1 MKSKRFFSLL
11 LCLCI
16 VMSLFAGIVSTASAD
31 DGVITYTVQNGD
43 YLFKVCKRLG
53 LDYYQCKSAIMA
65 LNGFTSDL
73 QLNKLS
79 VGQTIKLPSSNAVA
93 ATVTSS
99 TTTTTAVS
107 TTTTG
112 NGATTTTTTY
122 TTSAGTALASGT
134 SGYNVTHYLVPYTVQ
149 YGDTLN
155 SICNAHGVSYA
166 VYSSEI
172 MAVNGIKSANSLWAG
187 KTIYVPSATASGN
200 SYAVVAH
207 TVTSGQTVT
216 SILNSYGS
224 SVGATSTLMTGLN
237 SSVNL
242 NKIYAGQTIYVP
254 VLASAATSSASA
266 VTTTTSTATAAS
278 TTAASATTYEISFT
292 GYDTSKGTPYAT
304 VNGTNVSSAAAGSLV
319 VIGSKDSTSWAIES
333 ITVYTNNGKTSTTY
347 KGNSFTMPA
356 QAVRVEA
363 NYKAAYA
370 VIKKPTT
377 NGTFQIL
384 VNDVEATYALPGDT
398 VKIIPSPN
406 TGYMMSGE
414 PTTDPSQSL
423 KHNDARTWY
432 SFTMPA
438 SDVNVTCSFITLPT
452 YSLTW
457 KTETGVV
464 KGTFTV
470 QANGLTL
477 TSGCKIAAGTTVTVT
492 CSPTDGNSVR
502 AAATS
507 PSSSIN
513 WNGNTLTFAMPSGN
527 TVLEVAFGNGTVYSL
542 NACSNSGGGTATFLV
557 EGNAQNVAL
566 AGQKVQ
572 IIPVADAGYKFDHDF
587 VRYAGTNA
595 AVIMSST
602 DTFIMPDSSVDVYC
616 EFTATSNWH
625 SVSQSSESGCAFTVA
640 SSPSNLAEYQRTT
653 YQAGETVYITPSYDH
668 STWQLPADNVFW
680 RVLGTDTWNLAT
692 LVSGDTYSFT
702 MLDTDVEIKANLA
715 TYENWVYITLNPR
728 TDADGNVLTS
738 LTATVNGQ
746 TVTSGN
752 QVKNGSVITLT
763 AVVASGY
770 EFAGFA
776 NNAGAKNAVVNLQH
790 PADNTYTATYTV
802 AWNDGDLTFSI
813 LTP

>member
-16 VMSLFAGIVSTASAD
+16 VMSLFTGVVSTASAD

-107 TTTTG
+107 TTTTV

-134 SGYNVTHYLVPYTVQ
+134 SSYNVTHYLVPYTVQ

-266 VTTTTSTATAAS
+266 VTTTTSTAAVTATAAP
-278 TTAASATTYEISFT
+278 ATTYEISFT
-292 GYDTSKGTPYAT
+292 NINTSVGTPYAT
-304 VNGTNVSSAAAGSLV
+304 VNGSNVSSAAAGSLV
-319 VIGSKDSTSWAIES
+319 VVGSKDSTGHAIKS
-333 ITVYTNNGKTSTTY
+333 LTVYTNNGMTYTTY
-347 KGNSFTMPA
+347 QGNSFTMPA

-363 NYKAAYA
+363 NYADAKA
-370 VIKKPTT
+370 VIKDSTT

-384 VNDVEATYALPGDT
+384 INDVEGTYALPGDT
-398 VKIIPSPN
+398 IKIVPNPN
-406 TGYMMSGE
+406 TGYILSGE
-414 PTTDPSQSL
+414 PTTTPTQTL

-438 SDVNVTCSFITLPT
+438 KSVTVTCKFDNLPT
-452 YSLTW
+452 YALTW
-457 KTETGVV
+457 TTESGVV

-477 TSGCKIAAGTTVTVT
+477 TSGCKIAAGTLVTVN
-492 CSPTDGNSVR
+492 CSPTSGNCIR
-502 AAATS
+502 AASTT

-513 WNGNTLTFAMPSGN
+513 WNGNTLTFAMPSGD
-527 TVLEVAFGNGTVYSL
+527 TALSIVFGNGTVYSL
-542 NACSNSGGGTATFLV
+542 NVKSNSGGGSATFLV

-566 AGQKVQ
+566 AGQTVK
-572 IIPVADAGYKFDHDF
+572 IIPVADTGYQFDHDF

-595 AVIMSST
+595 AVMMSSA
-602 DTFIMPDSSVDVYC
+602 DTFVMPDSSVDVYC
-616 EFTATSNWH
+616 EFNAIDAYYT
-625 SVSQSSESGCAFTVA
+625 VSQSSESGCGFTVA
-640 SSPSNLAEYQRTT
+640 SSPSNLSEYQRLA
-653 YQAGETVYITPSYDH
+653 YKAGETVYITPSYDH
-668 STWQLPADNVFW
+668 SAWQLPANNVFW
-680 RVLGTDTWNLAT
+680 RVAGTETWNLAT

-702 MLDTDVEIKANLA
+702 MPSANVEIKANLA
-715 TYENWVYITLNPR
+715 TYENWVYVTLNPR
-728 TDADGNVLTS
+728 YDGANVVTS
-738 LTATVNGQ
+738 LTATVNGE

-752 QVKNGSVITLT
+752 KVKNGSVITLT
-763 AVVASGY
+763 AVVADGY

-776 NNAGAKNAVVNLQH
+776 VNSGAKNGLANLTQ
-790 PADNTYTATYTV
+790 PSANTYTCTYTV
-802 AWNDGDLTFSI
+802 AWNDGDLTFDI
-813 LTP
+813 RTP

>member
-107 TTTTG
+107 TTTTV

-134 SGYNVTHYLVPYTVQ
+134 SSYNVTHYLVPYTVQ

-266 VTTTTSTATAAS
+266 VTTTTSTAAVTATAAP
-278 TTAASATTYEISFT
+278 ATTYEISFT
-292 GYDTSKGTPYAT
+292 KIDTSVGTPYAT
-304 VNGTNVSSAAAGSLV
+304 VNGSNVSSAAAGSLV
-319 VIGSKDSTSWAIES
+319 VVGSKDSTGHAIKS
-333 ITVYTNNGKTSTTY
+333 LTVYTNNGMTYTTY
-347 KGNSFTMPA
+347 QGNSFTMPA

-363 NYKAAYA
+363 NYADAKA
-370 VIKKPTT
+370 VIKDSTT

-384 VNDVEATYALPGDT
+384 VNDVEGTYALPGDT
-398 VKIIPSPN
+398 IKIVPNPN
-406 TGYMMSGE
+406 TGYILSGE
-414 PTTDPSQSL
+414 PTTTPTQTL

-432 SFTMPA
+432 SFTMPDY
-438 SDVNVTCSFITLPT
+438 SVTVKCVFENLPT
-452 YSLTW
+452 YALTW
-457 KTETGVV
+457 TTESGVV

-477 TSGCKIAAGTTVTVT
+477 TSGCKIAAGTLVTVN
-492 CSPTDGNSVR
+492 CSPTSGNCIR
-502 AAATS
+502 AASTT

-527 TVLEVAFGNGTVYSL
+527 TALSIVFGNGTVYSL
-542 NACSNSGGGTATFLV
+542 NVKSNSGGGSATFLV

-566 AGQKVQ
+566 AGQTVK
-572 IIPVADAGYKFDHDF
+572 IIPVADTGYQFDHDF

-595 AVIMSST
+595 AVMMSSA
-602 DTFIMPDSSVDVYC
+602 DTFVMPDSSVDVYC
-616 EFTATSNWH
+616 EFNAIDAYYTVA
-625 SVSQSSESGCAFTVA
+625 QSSESGCGFTVA
-640 SSPSNLAEYQRTT
+640 SSPSNLSEYQRLA
-653 YQAGETVYITPSYDH
+653 YKAGETVYITPSYDH
-668 STWQLPADNVFW
+668 SAWQLPANNVFW
-680 RVLGTDTWNLAT
+680 RVAGTETWNLAT

-702 MLDTDVEIKANLA
+702 MPSANVEIKANLA
-715 TYENWVYITLNPR
+715 TYENWVYVTLNPR
-728 TDADGNVLTS
+728 YDGANVVTS
-738 LTATVNGQ
+738 LTATVNGE

-752 QVKNGSVITLT
+752 KVKNGSVITLT
-763 AVVASGY
+763 AVVADGY

-776 NNAGAKNAVVNLQH
+776 VNSGAKNGLANLTQ
-790 PADNTYTATYTV
+790 PSANTYTCTYTV
-802 AWNDGDLTFSI
+802 AWNDGDLTFDI
-813 LTP
+813 RPP

>member
-16 VMSLFAGIVSTASAD
+16 VMSLFTGIVSTASAD

-107 TTTTG
+107 TTTTV

-134 SGYNVTHYLVPYTVQ
+134 SSYNVTHYLVPYTVQ

-266 VTTTTSTATAAS
+266 VTTTTSTAAVTATAAP
-278 TTAASATTYEISFT
+278 ATTYEISFT
-292 GYDTSKGTPYAT
+292 NINTSVGTPYAT
-304 VNGTNVSSAAAGSLV
+304 VNGSNVSSAAAGSLV
-319 VIGSKDSTSWAIES
+319 VVGSKDSTGHAIKS
-333 ITVYTNNGKTSTTY
+333 LTVYTNNGMTYTTY
-347 KGNSFTMPA
+347 QGNSFTMPA
-356 QAVRVEA
+356 QAVRVQA
-363 NYKAAYA
+363 NYEEAYP
-370 VIKKPTT
+370 VIKSPTT

-384 VNDVEATYALPGDT
+384 VNDVEGTYALPGDT
-398 VKIIPSPN
+398 IKIVPNPN
-406 TGYMMSGE
+406 TGYILKSE
-414 PTTDPSQSL
+414 PTTDPDQGTL

-438 SDVNVTCSFITLPT
+438 KSVTVTCKFDNLPT
-452 YSLTW
+452 YALTW
-457 KTETGVV
+457 TTESGVV

-477 TSGCKIAAGTTVTVT
+477 TSGCKIAAGTLVTVN
-492 CSPTDGNSVR
+492 CSPTSGNCIR
-502 AAATS
+502 AASTT

-527 TVLEVAFGNGTVYSL
+527 TTLSIVFGNGTVYSL
-542 NACSNSGGGTATFLV
+542 NVKSNSGGGSATFLV

-566 AGQKVQ
+566 AGQTVK
-572 IIPVADAGYKFDHDF
+572 IIPVADTGYQFDHDF

-595 AVIMSST
+595 AVMMSSA
-602 DTFIMPDSSVDVYC
+602 DTFVMPDSSVDVYC
-616 EFTATSNWH
+616 EFNAIDAYYT
-625 SVSQSSESGCAFTVA
+625 VSQSSESGCGFTVA
-640 SSPSNLAEYQRTT
+640 SSPSNLSEYQRLA
-653 YQAGETVYITPSYDH
+653 YKAGETVYITPSYDH
-668 STWQLPADNVFW
+668 SAWQLPANNVFW
-680 RVLGTDTWNLAT
+680 RVAGTETWNLAT

-702 MLDTDVEIKANLA
+702 MPSANVEIKANLA
-715 TYENWVYITLNPR
+715 TYENWVYVTLNPR
-728 TDADGNVLTS
+728 YDGANVVTS
-738 LTATVNGQ
+738 LTATVNGE

-752 QVKNGSVITLT
+752 KVKNGSVITLT
-763 AVVASGY
+763 AVVADGY

-776 NNAGAKNAVVNLQH
+776 VNSGAKNGLANLTQ
-790 PADNTYTATYTV
+790 PSANTYTCTYTV
-802 AWNDGDLTFSI
+802 AWNDGDLTFDI
-813 LTP
+813 RTP